1 MEKSYSGKI
10 WGEESESKREEQK
23 KNNNKKWSLLPVS
36 PFNKGI
42 KHPALKS
49 PFYPHPWLTTL
60 TDYGILSTEL
70 DTAMVLPET
79 VLQAA
84 IANKSELAPTLP
96 QEIFPDFIL
105 NSIFNSAQ

>member
-1 MEKSYSGKI
+1 MGKFGEKNQRANGKN
-10 WGEESESKREEQK
+10 RRRTTT
-23 KNNNKKWSLLPVS
+23 KKWSLLPVS

-70 DTAMVLPET
+70 GYSHGSP
-79 VLQAA
+79 
-84 IANKSELAPTLP
+84 
-96 QEIFPDFIL
+96 
-105 NSIFNSAQ
+105 